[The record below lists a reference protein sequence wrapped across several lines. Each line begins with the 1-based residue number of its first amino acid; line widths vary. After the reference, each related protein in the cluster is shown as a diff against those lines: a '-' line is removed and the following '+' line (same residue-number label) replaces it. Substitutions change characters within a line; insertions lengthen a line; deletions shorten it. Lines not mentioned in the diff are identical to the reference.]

1 MTSSDDDNAA
11 DEDNTWQ
18 SSKSS
23 ALDKAAVRLIVIF
36 VLTWKIMHNLS
47 DAAVSALFCF
57 LKRILDLLARLAQCK
72 TLKQVSELLPRS
84 LYMVRKYFGVNRDDF
99 EKFIVCPKCSSCY
112 KPEDCAHTLSNG
124 KKKGARCTFVEF
136 PHHPRKTQRK
146 PCRASL
152 LKAVRSKHEQLI
164 LKAKR
169 VFCYRSVKKT
179 LQEFLKRPGFSDKC
193 EQ

>member
-99 EKFIVCPKCSSCY
+99 KKFIMPKM
-112 KPEDCAHTLSNG
+112 L
-124 KKKGARCTFVEF
+124 VM
-136 PHHPRKTQRK
+136 
-146 PCRASL
+146 L
-152 LKAVRSKHEQLI
+152 
-164 LKAKR
+164 
-169 VFCYRSVKKT
+169 
-179 LQEFLKRPGFSDKC
+179 
-193 EQ
+193 